1 MDDLAKNDTRELTPQ
16 EVLFCD
22 AYADAESET
31 YGNAT
36 KSAELAKYK
45 QPHNAGW
52 KLRQR
57 QVIKDRLKE
66 IYEKNKAGIGKV
78 MSDLEYERLLAI
90 KKGDISSAIRASE
103 LQGKRVGAFS
113 DKHIFLADEQPQQE
127 TSPETAEDMK
137 WALELVAA
145 KRYLADAAVKQVE
158 KKIEDSFSQGKGGL
172 TPQPPA
178 A

>member
-1 MDDLAKNDTRELTPQ
+1 MTNENEIEKRELSPQ

-31 YGNAT
+31 YSNAT
-36 KSAELAKYK
+36 KSAELAKYA

-52 KLRQR
+52 KLKQR
-57 QVIKDRLKE
+57 QVVKDRLQE

-90 KKGDISSAIRASE
+90 KKGDLSSAIRASE

-113 DKHIFLADEQPQQE
+113 DKHIFEMEERPFHKPVDPKLEEKMQACISEYYRSKYLVVE
-127 TSPETAEDMK
+127 TSDESPESKPVSPHPTD
-137 WALELVAA
+137 
-145 KRYLADAAVKQVE
+145 
-158 KKIEDSFSQGKGGL
+158 G
-172 TPQPPA
+172 
-178 A
+178 